1 MRARPFAP
9 VFVAAALLLALAGCG
24 SAEAGPTVAADQ
36 VAATAA
42 KALEAKIGTKPDI
55 DCGSH
60 DIVVVKG
67 TKITCELTD
76 ADGLSYDVAVTFASV
91 TGSDYHINVKVA
103 DAPKNAPHPTA
114 TADTGGAPTVAG
126 TDIAELAA
134 SALAGELG
142 FSPQI
147 SCADTEVPIVV
158 GGTESCRFSDSEGAD
173 HAVTVTI
180 TEFDGSHYAIDAKVV
195 S

>member
-1 MRARPFAP
+1 MRFRPFVP
-9 VFVAAALLLALAGCG
+9 VLVAASLLLALAGCG
-24 SAEAGPTVAADQ
+24 STGAGPTVSADK

-42 KALEAKIGTKPDI
+42 RALEAKVGTKPDI

-60 DIVVVKG
+60 DIIVVKG
-67 TKITCELTD
+67 KKITCELTD
-76 ADGLSYDVAVTFASV
+76 TDGLSYDVAVTFASV
-91 TGSDYHINVKVA
+91 TGSDYRINVKVA
-103 DAPKNAPHPTA
+103 DAPNNAPHPTA
-114 TADTGGAPTVAG
+114 TADTGGAPTVPG
-126 TDIAELAA
+126 TDIAVLAA

-142 FSPQI
+142 FSPRI
-147 SCADTEVPIVV
+147 SCADSEVPIVV

-180 TEFDGSHYAIDAKVV
+180 TEFDGSHYTIDAKVV